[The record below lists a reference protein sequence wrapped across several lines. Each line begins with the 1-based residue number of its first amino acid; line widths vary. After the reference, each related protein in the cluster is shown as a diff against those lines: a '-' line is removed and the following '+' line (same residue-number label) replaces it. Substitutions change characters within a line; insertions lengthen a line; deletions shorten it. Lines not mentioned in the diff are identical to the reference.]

1 MNEENGKSARQYL
14 NNAATA
20 AKTAAHIATGNAAG
34 VGKEVLQNP
43 HFFGSLLFYLIIVPI
58 LIVVIVVLYFMHLP
72 ASLFDTYESIT
83 EYEVA
88 YENYQNEVK
97 KINGAFQKRYQELI
111 QKGQENAQ
119 KEFAKQL
126 EAYHAEPGGLIVK
139 KQTPFPN
146 DKVIVG
152 ALNIL
157 CMHAIKTDSWELTTP
172 WALQLAVK
180 AAVPLAM
187 YLDEPII
194 EVELVPL
201 YSEEEEGTETVIYQL
216 FMTYTYV
223 IEYKGD
229 PFFKNIFF
237 RLDDEQY
244 ARALEMAENMRLTFG
259 DIDAGPDAD
268 DSNESGDIADAVEP
282 DPDHPLEHDGLFS
295 SPFPG
300 WHWKTAISSY
310 YGPRDIYPYNHSG
323 IDIAAGAGT
332 SAKAIAD
339 GEVID
344 VTTTGAYGN
353 KVMIYHGLDQ
363 NGNKIVS
370 LYAHGSS
377 ISVTKGQ
384 KVRAGDEVIKV
395 GQTGNATGNH
405 LHLEIRI
412 NGNTVNPL
420 PLVPD

>member
-14 NNAATA
+14 NNAATT
-20 AKTAAHIATGNAAG
+20 AKTVAHIATGNAAG

-88 YENYQNEVK
+88 YENYQDGVK

-216 FMTYTYV
+216 FMTYTCRRM
-223 IEYKGD
+223 KD
-229 PFFKNIFF
+229 SFFAGSKET
-237 RLDDEQY
+237 RKKPDE
-244 ARALEMAENMRLTFG
+244 
-259 DIDAGPDAD
+259 
-268 DSNESGDIADAVEP
+268 
-282 DPDHPLEHDGLFS
+282 
-295 SPFPG
+295 
-300 WHWKTAISSY
+300 
-310 YGPRDIYPYNHSG
+310 
-323 IDIAAGAGT
+323 
-332 SAKAIAD
+332 
-339 GEVID
+339 ID
-344 VTTTGAYGN
+344 VHDVRLAAYSNCVNNGIKRLIPGLRN
-353 KVMIYHGLDQ
+353 LDVNTLKDSGLDTTKMKGYTFKEGSQ
-363 NGNKIVS
+363 GGKSSDVS
-370 LYAHGSS
+370 EFKCEQCG
-377 ISVTKGQ
+377 K
-384 KVRAGDEVIKV
+384 KV
-395 GQTGNATGNH
+395 NATVASYSQGHYDGKILCMDCQKGN
-405 LHLEIRI
+405 RR
-412 NGNTVNPL
+412 
-420 PLVPD
+420 